1 MEALFAVLLVIILVA
16 IVRTLQELAATYKR
30 KQVAEGAALEKR
42 EAERR
47 QAAQRQKDYADSL
60 VRNCK
65 ESLDDFELLPGHLIA
80 AEESL
85 DQAEARFREG
95 AFAPFWD
102 SIEQA
107 VQQLGG
113 FDTRVQSI
121 TSRLTAYDTLVKQY
135 EGQPPQFPIDRDCV
149 ANLAV
154 SAKTADRL
162 RAIVYK
168 AQCNFEFASIYEQRK
183 NNQVSIAGFATLANA
198 LALMSSQ
205 LQSSIGNLASSLGQM
220 RLQVDDSLPAIP
232 MNVANPAS
240 PSAQHHSEIMLQLK
254 SATTQGKALALG
266 LLADW
271 VHNVRRHFS

>member
-1 MEALFAVLLVIILVA
+1 VEALFAVLLVIILVA

-30 KQVAEGAALEKR
+30 KPPAERAAHEKR

-47 QAAQRQKDYADSL
+47 QAAERQQDYAGRL

-65 ESLDDFELLPGHLIA
+65 ESLDDLELLPGHLMA
-80 AEESL
+80 AEKSL

-107 VQQLGG
+107 VQALGG

-121 TSRLTAYDTLVKQY
+121 TSRLSTYDTLVKQY
-135 EGQPPQFPIDRDCV
+135 EGQPPQFPIDRDGV

-154 SAKTADRL
+154 SAKTAERL
-162 RAIVYK
+162 RSIVYK
-168 AQCNFEFASIYEQRK
+168 AQCNSESAAIYEQRK
-183 NNQVSIAGFATLANA
+183 NRPISIAGFATLANA

-205 LQSSIGNLASSLGQM
+205 LQSSISQLASSVGQM
-220 RLQVDDSLPAIP
+220 RLHMDDTLPTTP
-232 MNVANPAS
+232 VNVAIPAS
-240 PSAQHHSEIMLQLK
+240 PSARHLTGIMLELK

-271 VHNVRRHFS
+271 VQVVRRHFS

>member
-1 MEALFAVLLVIILVA
+1 VEALFAVLLVIILVA

-30 KQVAEGAALEKR
+30 KPAAERAALEKR

-47 QAAQRQKDYADSL
+47 QAAERQQDYAGSL
-60 VRNCK
+60 VRTCK
-65 ESLDDFELLPGHLIA
+65 ESLDDFELLPGHLMA

-107 VQQLGG
+107 VQALGG

-121 TSRLTAYDTLVKQY
+121 TSHLTTYDTLVKQY
-135 EGQPPQFPIDRDCV
+135 EGQEFPIDRDCV

-162 RAIVYK
+162 RALVYK
-168 AQCNFEFASIYEQRK
+168 AQCNSEFAAIYEQRK
-183 NNQVSIAGFATLANA
+183 NRQISIAGFATLANA
-198 LALMSSQ
+198 LAMMSSQ
-205 LQSSIGNLASSLGQM
+205 LQSSIGQLASSVGQM
-220 RLQVDDSLPAIP
+220 RLRVDDTLPTTPVNA
-232 MNVANPAS
+232 ANPAL
-240 PSAQHHSEIMLQLK
+240 PRAQRHIEIMLELK
-254 SATTQGKALALG
+254 SATIQGKALALG

-271 VHNVRRHFS
+271 VQIVRRHIS

>member
-1 MEALFAVLLVIILVA
+1 MEALFAILLVIILVA
-16 IVRTLQELAATYKR
+16 IVRALQELAATYKR
-30 KQVAEGAALEKR
+30 KQTAEGAALRKH

-47 QAAQRQKDYADSL
+47 QAAERQKDCADGL

-102 SIEQA
+102 CIEQA
-107 VQQLGG
+107 VQELGG

-121 TSRLTAYDTLVKQY
+121 TSRLTTYDTLVKQY
-135 EGQPPQFPIDRDCV
+135 EGPPPQFPIDRDCV
-149 ANLAV
+149 ANLGV
-154 SAKTADRL
+154 SARTAERL
-162 RAIVYK
+162 RSIVYK
-168 AQCNFEFASIYEQRK
+168 AQCNFEFATIYEQRK
-183 NNQVSIAGFATLANA
+183 SHQISIAGFATLANA

-205 LQSSIGNLASSLGQM
+205 LQSSIGQLASSVGQM
-220 RLQVDDSLPAIP
+220 RLQADGSLPAVP

-240 PSAQHHSEIMLQLK
+240 PNAPHHNEAMLELK
-254 SATTQGKALALG
+254 SAATQRKALALG

-271 VHNVRRHFS
+271 EQNVRRHFS

>member
-16 IVRTLQELAATYKR
+16 IVRTLQELAATFKR
-30 KQVAEGAALEKR
+30 KQAAERAALEKR

-47 QAAQRQKDYADSL
+47 QAAERQKDYADSL

-65 ESLDDFELLPGHLIA
+65 ESLDEFELLPGHLMA

-85 DQAEARFREG
+85 NQAEASFREG

-102 SIEQA
+102 SIEEA
-107 VQQLGG
+107 VQELGS

-121 TSRLTAYDTLVKQY
+121 TSRLTTYDTLVKQY
-135 EGQPPQFPIDRDCV
+135 EGQPPQSPIDGDGV

-154 SAKTADRL
+154 SARTAERL
-162 RAIVYK
+162 RSIVYK
-168 AQCNFEFASIYEQRK
+168 AQCNFEFATIYEHRK

-205 LQSSIGNLASSLGQM
+205 LQSSIGQLASSVRQM
-220 RLQVDDSLPAIP
+220 RLQVEDSLPAIP
-232 MNVANPAS
+232 INGANPAS
-240 PSAQHHSEIMLQLK
+240 PSAQHHNEAMLELK
-254 SATTQGKALALG
+254 TATTQRMALALG

-271 VHNVRRHFS
+271 VQNVRRHFS

>member
-30 KQVAEGAALEKR
+30 KPAAERAALEKR

-47 QAAQRQKDYADSL
+47 QAAERQKDYADSL
-60 VRNCK
+60 GRNCK
-65 ESLDDFELLPGHLIA
+65 ESRDDFELLPGHLMA

-85 DQAEARFREG
+85 DQAEAGFREG

-107 VQQLGG
+107 VQGLGG

-121 TSRLTAYDTLVKQY
+121 ASRLTTYDTLVKQY
-135 EGQPPQFPIDRDCV
+135 EGQPPQFPIDRDGV

-154 SAKTADRL
+154 SARTAERL
-162 RAIVYK
+162 RSIVYK
-168 AQCNFEFASIYEQRK
+168 AQCNFEFATIYEQRK
-183 NNQVSIAGFATLANA
+183 NHQISIAGFATLANA

-205 LQSSIGNLASSLGQM
+205 LQSSIGQLASSVGQT

-240 PSAQHHSEIMLQLK
+240 PSAPHHNEAMLELK
-254 SATTQGKALALG
+254 TATTQRMALALG
-266 LLADW
+266 LFADW
-271 VHNVRRHFS
+271 VQNVRRHFS

>member
-1 MEALFAVLLVIILVA
+1 VEALFAVLLVIILVA

-30 KQVAEGAALEKR
+30 KQAAEGAALKKR
-42 EAERR
+42 GAERR
-47 QAAQRQKDYADSL
+47 QAAERQKDYADSL
-60 VRNCK
+60 GRNCK
-65 ESLDDFELLPGHLIA
+65 ESRDDFELLPGHLMA

-107 VQQLGG
+107 VQGLGG

-121 TSRLTAYDTLVKQY
+121 ASRLTTYDTLVKQY
-135 EGQPPQFPIDRDCV
+135 EGQPPQFPIDRDGV

-154 SAKTADRL
+154 SARTAERL
-162 RAIVYK
+162 RSIVYK
-168 AQCNFEFASIYEQRK
+168 AQCNFEFATIYEQRK
-183 NNQVSIAGFATLANA
+183 NHQISIAGFATLANA

-205 LQSSIGNLASSLGQM
+205 LQSSIGQLASSVGQT

-240 PSAQHHSEIMLQLK
+240 PSAPHHNEAMLELK
-254 SATTQGKALALG
+254 TATTQRMALALG
-266 LLADW
+266 LFADW
-271 VHNVRRHFS
+271 VQNVRRHFS